1 MASRAPRYPVWTGI
15 AARERDSEN
24 IWVKVTW
31 VPFPDAFYSPAQA
44 MVLAR
49 LGKLLVSHQHDAEH
63 VTMMVKSPRRS
74 S

>member
-1 MASRAPRYPVWTGI
+1 MASRPPRYPTWTGI

-24 IWVKVTW
+24 VWVKVTW
-31 VPFPDAFYSPAQA
+31 ISFPDAFYSPAQA
-44 MVLAR
+44 MTLCK
-49 LGKLLVSHQHDAEH
+49 LGKLLVSHHHDDEH